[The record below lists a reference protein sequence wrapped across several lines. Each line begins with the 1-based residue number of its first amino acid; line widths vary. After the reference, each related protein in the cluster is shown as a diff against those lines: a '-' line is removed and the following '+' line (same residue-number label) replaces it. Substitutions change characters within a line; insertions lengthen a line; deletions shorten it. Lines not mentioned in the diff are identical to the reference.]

1 MAAFAKGAR
10 DGNIP
15 LRAFFLRDLQSGGLR
30 LPRGGCGLQSKLP
43 RGIAG
48 SARLAGSTSAARAR
62 NRRRIRALIAEV
74 CACGGDKFARR
85 RVAKSV

>member
-30 LPRGGCGLQSKLP
+30 LPRGGWRRVIK
-43 RGIAG
+43 A
-48 SARLAGSTSAARAR
+48 SARHCGFRKVGRKHKRGAGAQ
-62 NRRRIRALIAEV
+62 
-74 CACGGDKFARR
+74 
-85 RVAKSV
+85 